1 MFVDIKELEDRDE
14 PLLIVKDFTEEELDV
29 ANHVSVL
36 RRSVHSEFQ
45 MSLLGEQIHVKGVLG
60 ADLEL
65 VCCRCLKS
73 FESAIEKNFELDY
86 RPDPMVEEGEEFS
99 LTYTDLDIGFYR
111 DQRLDVSALISE
123 QVVLEVPMKPV
134 CQEECKGLCD
144 QCGADLNKGSC
155 DCQPGSLDPRLAA
168 LAELKKRI
176 SNEQ

>member
-1 MFVDIKELEDRDE
+1 MFVDINELKDRDE
-14 PLLIVKDFTEEELDV
+14 PLLIEKDFTEGELDV

-36 RRSVHSEFQ
+36 RRPVHSEFQ
-45 MSLLGEQIHVKGVLG
+45 ISLLGEQIRVEGVLG

-73 FESAIEKNFELDY
+73 FESAIEKRFELDY

-111 DQRLDVSALISE
+111 DQQLDVSALISE
-123 QVVLEVPMKPV
+123 QVVLEIPMKPV

-144 QCGADLNKGSC
+144 QCGADLNEGGC
-155 DCQPGSLDPRLAA
+155 DCQARESGPPVGGSGGIEEAD
-168 LAELKKRI
+168 K
-176 SNEQ
+176 Q